1 MAIPAGLGRTA
12 CRSAKRLRLQTS
24 SQQANSQ
31 RAIRCISNSIPRQYA
46 QAAEIPKDA
55 GLNYARTRLVAV
67 DDTFTKPIAQIDPD
81 TLKTP
86 AHHDPNDPTARKIRH
101 YTVNFGPQHPAA
113 HGVLRLILELNG
125 EEIIRADP
133 HVGLL
138 HRGTEKLIEYRTYL
152 QALPYFD
159 RLDYVSMMTNE
170 QCFSLAVEKLLN
182 IEIPERAK
190 WIRTLFGELT
200 RVLNHLMSVLSHAMD
215 VGALTPFL
223 WGFEERE
230 KLMVLFKP

>member
-1 MAIPAGLGRTA
+1 MKLSETD
-12 CRSAKRLRLQTS
+12 S
-24 SQQANSQ
+24 S
-31 RAIRCISNSIPRQYA
+31 
-46 QAAEIPKDA
+46 
-55 GLNYARTRLVAV
+55 
-67 DDTFTKPIAQIDPD
+67 FTKSIVHDDPLKVNKAPD
-81 TLKTP
+81 TNLG
-86 AHHDPNDPTARKIRH
+86 DEYESRKVRH

-125 EEIIRADP
+125 EEIVRADP

-138 HRGTEKLIEYRTYL
+138 HRGTEKLIEYKTYL

-159 RLDYVSMMTNE
+159 RFDYVSMMTNE

-190 WIRTLFGELT
+190 WIRTLFAELT
-200 RVLNHLMSVLSHAMD
+200 RVLNHCMAILTHAMD

-230 KLMVLFKP
+230 KLMVSKYYVYGTKTLTIVGILRTCFRCSVTRCLRPAWWCESGHSPWST

>member
-1 MAIPAGLGRTA
+1 LIPVNEHFGPDDGT
-12 CRSAKRLRLQTS
+12 SAS
-24 SQQANSQ
+24 SLE
-31 RAIRCISNSIPRQYA
+31 SNVEDS
-46 QAAEIPKDA
+46 D
-55 GLNYARTRLVAV
+55 
-67 DDTFTKPIAQIDPD
+67 
-81 TLKTP
+81 
-86 AHHDPNDPTARKIRH
+86 RKIRH

-125 EEIIRADP
+125 EEIVRSDP

-138 HRGTEKLIEYRTYL
+138 HRGTEKLIEYKTYL

-190 WIRTLFGELT
+190 WIRTLFGEIT
-200 RVLNHLMSVLSHAMD
+200 RILNHLMSVLSHAMD

-230 KLMVLFKP
+230 KLMVCNAMLLFYMPMNFTEKMLMI